1 MNCLPQGVEY
11 EAVYD
16 TTIFV
21 SDSIKAVIATLLEAV
36 LLVVLVV
43 TLFLQTWRASI
54 IPLLAVPVSVI
65 GTFGAL
71 YLLGYS
77 INTLTLFGLV
87 LLSNAANLLIFVAA
101 GVTIGRPALVPD
113 GLQAPEGLVADPLA
127 QAFILTAI
135 VIGFGV
141 LAFAVV
147 LIRRA
152 HEVLDVDDFD
162 ELKDA
167 EQ

>member
-1 MNCLPQGVEY
+1 MSADPWMM
-11 EAVYD
+11 
-16 TTIFV
+16 
-21 SDSIKAVIATLLEAV
+21 LL
-36 LLVVLVV
+36 
-43 TLFLQTWRASI
+43 
-54 IPLLAVPVSVI
+54 I
-65 GTFGAL
+65 GGL
-71 YLLGYS
+71 YSCAFYMMLRRSL
-77 INTLTLFGLV
+77 TKTLFGLV

-101 GVTIGRPALVPD
+101 DLTVGRPALVPV
-113 GLQAPEGLVADPLA
+113 GLQAPEGVIADPLA

-152 HEVLDVDDFD
+152 HEVLGVDDFD
-162 ELKDA
+162 QLKDA